1 MNENDKA
8 FFAYFRK
15 IREKNNKL
23 NKEKKNFE

>member
-15 IREKNNKL
+15 IRERKNKL
-23 NKEKKNFE
+23 NKDKNDLE